1 MSYLL
6 VALKSP
12 WTNILRAPQNERGT
26 SHTSEPSENTQ
37 RNCFGLFK
45 GSVELIASPREV
57 TQRSFNEHKA
67 AFLLFQSVRIS
78 AVSLGRWKGGTL
90 LSKIHPSKPFYAL
103 NPSAPLSGFADK
115 RMERLGLKP
124 RSLCQNLLPMQE
136 PSTVC
141 PTGFVTSHPS
151 QSHPLLPQLRKSPWG
166 WGKATQC
173 SRVAGSSP
181 ERSSK
186 DRAATSVPTASV
198 PLLLQLTH
206 SLECGV

>member
-78 AVSLGRWKGGTL
+78 AVSLGR
-90 LSKIHPSKPFYAL
+90 
-103 NPSAPLSGFADK
+103 
-115 RMERLGLKP
+115 
-124 RSLCQNLLPMQE
+124 
-136 PSTVC
+136 
-141 PTGFVTSHPS
+141 
-151 QSHPLLPQLRKSPWG
+151 
-166 WGKATQC
+166 
-173 SRVAGSSP
+173 
-181 ERSSK
+181 
-186 DRAATSVPTASV
+186 
-198 PLLLQLTH
+198 
-206 SLECGV
+206 